1 MKTKLTLLVGILALA
16 GMSYAG
22 PGESAAFAARNAREN
37 AAVTHMPAQAA
48 TNDGG
53 SFIYAPAP
61 SGKGLVQVPN
71 RDESMTNIALF
82 KSSKKKA
89 CCAKR

>member
-1 MKTKLTLLVGILALA
+1 MKTKLTLLVGILAIA

-37 AAVTHMPAQAA
+37 AAVTNMPARAA
-48 TNDGG
+48 ANEGG

-71 RDESMTNIALF
+71 RDDATTNIALF

-89 CCAKR
+89 CCDKR